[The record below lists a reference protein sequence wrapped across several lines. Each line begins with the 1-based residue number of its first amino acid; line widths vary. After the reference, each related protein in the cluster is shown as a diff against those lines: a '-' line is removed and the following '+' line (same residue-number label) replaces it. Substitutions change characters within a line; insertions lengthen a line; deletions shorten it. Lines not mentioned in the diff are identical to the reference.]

1 MWKVLGAIVLAGVA
15 IAAIKVA
22 LVILVLAALI
32 FRPKET
38 LGLLALGALLHLW
51 HYSTLAGAG
60 LTAVLVLLAVYA
72 AKQPAEPD

>member
-1 MWKVLGAIVLAGVA
+1 MWKVLGVIFVAGLA

-51 HYSTLAGAG
+51 QYSALAGAG
-60 LTAVLVLLAVYA
+60 VTAVLILLAVYG
-72 AKQPAEPD
+72 AKRPAEPD